1 VVQEESLKPS
11 SPKEKGKKGK
21 RFLGKMKD
29 FLGGSVAVVSNA
41 TSMMTNPIGQLDK
54 ITKTKKDLIEVGEN
68 VKEKYFNDSDDDKID
83 FEDARD

>member
-11 SPKEKGKKGK
+11 SPKEKSKKGK